1 MFSYHRPDGTYVPV
15 TDDEDK
21 MRDPLLGQVE
31 PNLTG
36 ATPSS
41 TGFPGYFHPELNH
54 PNVGAMGQASAG
66 FPALNPE
73 SNLGAMGHA
82 GAGLPMFNAAG
93 AVFGPDSQ
101 FSMHQQHLYV
111 PHMPNAAAPWVQ
123 NGPMPQQYF
132 HPGSQFFE
140 SVPQQPFRPACQQSN
155 RPMPQQRFNA
165 GVSHMH
171 SGRDVWRHKSPAAK
185 RRSSERKNR
194 HEPPRNGRAGNGLGN
209 SAFLPPRDGR
219 AGKKAG
225 PTQQSRPE
233 EPSGPDWRPLGND
246 AAGTDLH
253 ERFLKPSAKRLAQK
267 AASQRYDAPA
277 SFNRHKDKPVREK
290 PVAYP
295 ERPLPKQL
303 SSTAEIERARMEKYR
318 QGNDAHQ
325 AAIAEARKQYTA
337 KMDRANREFAA
348 AQQRAAER
356 KEKPPPSDS
365 RAIAPLE
372 VHEAT
377 VSGPGRKTPL
387 EGVAVA
393 AATPLD
399 DEDDNIPLKE
409 MLKRR
414 QTKKWREAG
423 AAAARKKAAD
433 EAAERLRAQAAADAE
448 KAAKKKMQKL
458 KKNEA
463 SKKSR
468 ANCKEMNKRLRH
480 LEQLLFMSV
489 NGNSTQRQRA
499 AAALQVLFP
508 HGFPEDIEMPAQADG
523 DAHVTEEDLFRDD
536 GEGEG
541 EDEPSDGETLGSD
554 TDADADSDSDAQ
566 PSSDDSHH
574 SDSDANPKR
583 RKKEPKDTRGMS
595 NEERMFMLTN
605 SSSPYI
611 LNPIWVVRARA
622 KAHHKNKNGVAPQPR
637 HSSDR
642 ESKPPKGCSP
652 IKREDKANMAT
663 ANAPRQCACECLV
676 HGKPCASIHPIGP
689 SGRCSLCDEPHTRP
703 DGSVTCQCPGDCCN
717 PIQPRYVMATVK
729 PGFLRLMSARVFI
742 TAWTLAQRIRNN
754 GPPDLLAYLIWAIK
768 AISPPVMWFLAA
780 KLMNKL
786 AHAMNGNYYDCV
798 CQPCADK
805 KGNGEV
811 KKKVCTF
818 RYPDGEICGKDH
830 HAWECWGRHPELCG
844 FRRVRETIY
853 RRLGKDTNRVCK
865 PCSGKREEPAV
876 KKRSCTFQFPNG
888 WICGGDHTEWDC
900 WAKHPELCKFPN
912 ARQETLRSIKE
923 SPDKWAQFAPCQSSL
938 PMLVSKC
945 LQDQWDTRQYADST
959 RPLVQGSRPAESST
973 ARTPERMGASTH
985 VVIGKEYPTLPHSS
999 GQSAVLTYLYWVVKG
1014 ASPPAIWFLATK
1026 LMNKLAHAMNG
1037 NTSKS
1042 LVKRIHLDGA
1052 PILVGERIKLEDF
1065 LLWTIDLKAYCE
1077 MQGLTNYIIGPEPTA
1092 PSDADELREH
1102 KGHLAEGLRYLCG
1115 MCQDSNL
1122 KATIALNASGKGTDG
1137 YKYLVDEFLQGQP
1150 VQSRYLAMLQS
1161 MSLEKSDSVVLFRNK
1176 WQKVVSQLSPK
1187 PDDQILC
1194 EWFSH
1199 AVTTN
1204 TGSYYDTCL
1213 DQDIDRTNYSIYTQK
1228 LTQLCQKRQDRLEK
1242 KAGGERD
1249 GIAGGDSAQAMRAVK
1264 AVVAREVKQQLGN
1277 KPGRQRTAP
1286 EKERGRSTKA
1296 NKAFTPGKRQ
1306 QRDTDRLDPCLRC
1319 GKRHPGGRK
1328 ECKEP
1333 VKKCTFRFPDGEIC
1347 GGDHAEQFC
1356 WARHPELCKIPR
1368 VKKAILRRLG
1378 KSANQT
1384 SIEDASDDDDDGE
1397 EGAWGDASG
1406 YCIEIIDPNGELE
1419 KNSSAAFESTITV
1432 VDYPMLR
1439 DTTEG
1444 IVDITCLLTRTSNEI
1459 FVDTGAN
1466 DHIIVDS
1473 RCVLQPELHRKSGVR
1488 IKTGN
1493 SISRITS
1500 IGPVSFNVKT
1510 AEGAMYMITRR
1521 ALYANEE
1528 ETGFRANLWS
1538 EPLDYD
1544 VYGTVTTFGPMN
1556 QMLLA
1561 DGTIIPFEK
1570 DEQRRYVLRYSPIEK
1585 ETTCTDRDGTTTTA
1599 LKLKVPSPNPQ
1610 LELWHRRLGHCS
1622 TKVIMRIPRH
1632 MVGIPDLSWTYAE
1645 ANDLLRNCEI
1655 CPMARL
1661 KPAPHK
1667 NNRTDTE
1674 IAAVKIQR
1682 NKFRTEFG
1690 ECVLMDMA
1698 GPLIPSLGKGY
1709 RYTSLFVD
1717 DGTDSGWV
1725 YFADRKSEQKDL
1737 HQRFRT
1743 DTAQYGE
1750 VKEYHS
1756 DNGGEYMDHEYL
1768 KDVLE
1773 EGARRTFS
1781 VAYTPNLNNKAEN
1794 TLWRLFCIARALL
1807 FEAGLPPVHW
1817 PFAVQ
1822 HAMFLLNRIPVKR
1835 FISGEMVWRT
1845 PYLALNK
1852 RLPNGRH
1859 LKVWG
1864 SRCSVETL
1872 KLQRKKS
1879 EEPKFSPRAEIGYYM
1894 GRSVTRKAYIMFIP
1908 KEGCE
1913 KLDKGKYVERRTV
1926 LFHEEKTPRQI
1937 RERGVETTA
1946 PPQAGAGMP
1955 PPTDDESD
1963 FSMALTEGTRLGRQD
1978 QAKAEA

>member
-1 MFSYHRPDGTYVPV
+1 
-15 TDDEDK
+15 
-21 MRDPLLGQVE
+21 
-31 PNLTG
+31 
-36 ATPSS
+36 
-41 TGFPGYFHPELNH
+41 
-54 PNVGAMGQASAG
+54 
-66 FPALNPE
+66 
-73 SNLGAMGHA
+73 
-82 GAGLPMFNAAG
+82 
-93 AVFGPDSQ
+93 
-101 FSMHQQHLYV
+101 
-111 PHMPNAAAPWVQ
+111 
-123 NGPMPQQYF
+123 
-132 HPGSQFFE
+132 
-140 SVPQQPFRPACQQSN
+140 
-155 RPMPQQRFNA
+155 
-165 GVSHMH
+165 
-171 SGRDVWRHKSPAAK
+171 
-185 RRSSERKNR
+185 
-194 HEPPRNGRAGNGLGN
+194 
-209 SAFLPPRDGR
+209 
-219 AGKKAG
+219 
-225 PTQQSRPE
+225 
-233 EPSGPDWRPLGND
+233 
-246 AAGTDLH
+246 
-253 ERFLKPSAKRLAQK
+253 
-267 AASQRYDAPA
+267 
-277 SFNRHKDKPVREK
+277 
-290 PVAYP
+290 
-295 ERPLPKQL
+295 
-303 SSTAEIERARMEKYR
+303 
-318 QGNDAHQ
+318 
-325 AAIAEARKQYTA
+325 
-337 KMDRANREFAA
+337 
-348 AQQRAAER
+348 
-356 KEKPPPSDS
+356 
-365 RAIAPLE
+365 
-372 VHEAT
+372 
-377 VSGPGRKTPL
+377 
-387 EGVAVA
+387 
-393 AATPLD
+393 
-399 DEDDNIPLKE
+399 
-409 MLKRR
+409 
-414 QTKKWREAG
+414 
-423 AAAARKKAAD
+423 
-433 EAAERLRAQAAADAE
+433 
-448 KAAKKKMQKL
+448 
-458 KKNEA
+458 
-463 SKKSR
+463 
-468 ANCKEMNKRLRH
+468 
-480 LEQLLFMSV
+480 
-489 NGNSTQRQRA
+489 
-499 AAALQVLFP
+499 
-508 HGFPEDIEMPAQADG
+508 
-523 DAHVTEEDLFRDD
+523 
-536 GEGEG
+536 
-541 EDEPSDGETLGSD
+541 
-554 TDADADSDSDAQ
+554 
-566 PSSDDSHH
+566 
-574 SDSDANPKR
+574 
-583 RKKEPKDTRGMS
+583 
-595 NEERMFMLTN
+595 
-605 SSSPYI
+605 
-611 LNPIWVVRARA
+611 
-622 KAHHKNKNGVAPQPR
+622 
-637 HSSDR
+637 
-642 ESKPPKGCSP
+642 
-652 IKREDKANMAT
+652 
-663 ANAPRQCACECLV
+663 
-676 HGKPCASIHPIGP
+676 
-689 SGRCSLCDEPHTRP
+689 
-703 DGSVTCQCPGDCCN
+703 
-717 PIQPRYVMATVK
+717 
-729 PGFLRLMSARVFI
+729 
-742 TAWTLAQRIRNN
+742 
-754 GPPDLLAYLIWAIK
+754 
-768 AISPPVMWFLAA
+768 
-780 KLMNKL
+780 
-786 AHAMNGNYYDCV
+786 
-798 CQPCADK
+798 
-805 KGNGEV
+805 
-811 KKKVCTF
+811 
-818 RYPDGEICGKDH
+818 
-830 HAWECWGRHPELCG
+830 
-844 FRRVRETIY
+844 
-853 RRLGKDTNRVCK
+853 
-865 PCSGKREEPAV
+865 
-876 KKRSCTFQFPNG
+876 
-888 WICGGDHTEWDC
+888 
-900 WAKHPELCKFPN
+900 
-912 ARQETLRSIKE
+912 
-923 SPDKWAQFAPCQSSL
+923 
-938 PMLVSKC
+938 MLVSKC
-945 LQDQWDTRQYADST
+945 LQDKWDTRQYADLS
-959 RPLVQGSRPAESST
+959 RPLVQRPRPAESST
-973 ARTPERMGASTH
+973 AKPPERMGASAH
-985 VVIGKEYPTLPHSS
+985 VVIGKKYPTLPHSS
-999 GQSAVLTYLYWVVKG
+999 GQSAVLTYLYWVVKR

-1963 FSMALTEGTRLGRQD
+1963 EEETTPAVRARTCATPGCTLPDNHDGAHSFELGLASGERPSSNLRRRAPIAGVGGQTPTRPRPHESGHTPSRTPRPRIAGVENAGNYMEFTLGSGTKLKWANNASHFDLKDALYATNVLDNEDIAEALKTDNEGLLQALVAKQKIFRNEGDGTFQTLSVPKTLRDILKLSTED
-1978 QAKAEA
+1978 QAKWIESMMDELKSHLGTGTWILVPANKVPGKRRMVGSTWAYDIKRDARGIICRWKSRLCAQGFTQEEGVDYFETYSNTIRYETLRLILALAALYNLHLSSIDIKTAYLNGYIENELDIYMTPPRGFTFSMDKDCPAGRAEFNGTNEPDRDFACLLKRSIYGLKQSGRRWEIRFWEYLRTINAAQCDIDPCLWKIEESGNTLLIAIYVDDVVFATNSPHFRDSIVRKLTEAFQVVDQGSLTWIFGTAIRQDLEKGTVQISQRLYIEDLVQKYSPEKMRGRSVPCTPDVLQLANEPGDDEEMIHPKYRTIVGQLLWLSVISRPDIAYVTTYLARFSAKGTQERFNAALRVIAHLQATANYGITYSRESTGHLREHIISHSSLKEYPFSKNTIITFTDSSHGGERPMAGYVGFLAGGPMAWAAYRLTVTPLSSCQGEYHGATKAAVMTKAYNDTLSFVGFPTQGAAPIFCDNRAAVLLSESDISTKKLRHVATQIAFLRELVNSEDIALIHITTTGQIADIFTKPLPAAVFHELRAHLTAPVA